1 MQDAQL
7 SGGRSYSLY
16 RFLFSVMSAP
26 VHVGCRSAVAAGRSP
41 RMSHGAADLSSPTA
55 AGYDEISRFAAQQN
69 GAPRLQLQMQD
80 VHAWQ
85 QPLAGAAASDV
96 RRATFTRSPE
106 GYVGGSSADGQ

>member
-1 MQDAQL
+1 M
-7 SGGRSYSLY
+7 
-16 RFLFSVMSAP
+16 
-26 VHVGCRSAVAAGRSP
+26 AAGRSP

-55 AGYDEISRFAAQQN
+55 AGYDEESRFAAQQSD
-69 GAPRLQLQMQD
+69 APRLQLQMQD

-106 GYVGGSSADGQ
+106 GYVGGSSADDLGSSAPGNVTSAAGLHGSCMSTTRCLAMWLS